1 MVLETEIS
9 NLRAENAQLC
19 REISEK
25 ENIILNKV
33 LGTEETKK
41 ALDLLSR
48 KQQLQVPKSPI
59 CQFFSVNIQMIRL
72 RTFRCL
78 GFLRD

>member
-1 MVLETEIS
+1 METEIS

-19 REISEK
+19 REICEK
-25 ENIILNKV
+25 ENIILNRV

-48 KQQLQVPKSPI
+48 KQQLQVSNAS
-59 CQFFSVNIQMIRL
+59 CQVHSVHIQL
-72 RTFRCL
+72 HLSAFYVA
-78 GFLRD
+78 

>member
-1 MVLETEIS
+1 VALEKEIS
-9 NLRAENAQLC
+9 NLRAENGQLC
-19 REISEK
+19 REICEK

-48 KQQLQVPKSPI
+48 KQQLQVSKASY
-59 CQFFSVNIQMIRL
+59 QAHSVI
-72 RTFRCL
+72 FRCT
-78 GFLRD
+78 